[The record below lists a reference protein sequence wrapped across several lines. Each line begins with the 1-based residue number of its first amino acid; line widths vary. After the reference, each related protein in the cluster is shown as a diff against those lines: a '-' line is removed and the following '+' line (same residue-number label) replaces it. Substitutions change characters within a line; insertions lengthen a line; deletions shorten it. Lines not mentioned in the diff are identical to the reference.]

1 MQNGLQHN
9 QANLARLAVDG
20 MDAVGIADSA
30 IATWR
35 AIENTLSPIL
45 GERGVASLYQRSLY
59 LACTRYPWLTAAC
72 RTPAQTRDFV
82 DLRAALSQQTS
93 AHAAAAN
100 GALLETFYNLLTSL
114 IGAALT
120 DRLLGSV
127 LDNSTSNL
135 DGHNTLP

>member
-9 QANLARLAVDG
+9 QANLVRLAVEG
-20 MDAVGIADSA
+20 VDAAGIADTA
-30 IATWR
+30 ITTWQ
-35 AIENTLSPIL
+35 AIETALSPIL

-59 LACTRYPWLTAAC
+59 LARVDYPWLTAASK
-72 RTPAQTRDFV
+72 TPPQTRDFV
-82 DLRAALSQQTS
+82 DLRAALSQQS
-93 AHAAAAN
+93 NAHAAAAN

-120 DRLLGSV
+120 DRLLDSV